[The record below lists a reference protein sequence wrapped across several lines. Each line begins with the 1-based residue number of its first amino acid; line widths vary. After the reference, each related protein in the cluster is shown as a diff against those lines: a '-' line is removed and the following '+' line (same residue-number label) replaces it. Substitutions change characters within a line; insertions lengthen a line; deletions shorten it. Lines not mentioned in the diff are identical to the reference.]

1 MADGASVSGAMR
13 SSRGAIA
20 VFTHVL
26 KRLALV
32 LAAYL
37 IAVVAGLAVLLAAYL
52 LLSSFPGAP
61 DYFTALAISPI
72 VMVAAPP
79 LGLLVLWLSY
89 ILTAPQVVVMALIS
103 EFFRLRSVFAHALF
117 GMIAAV
123 SGFVF
128 ASPTLTES
136 VSATDWADIGIVAFS
151 GLAAGMVY
159 WAIAGRKAGFKP

>member
-1 MADGASVSGAMR
+1 MF
-13 SSRGAIA
+13 I
-20 VFTHVL
+20 HVV
-26 KRLALV
+26 KRLTLV

-37 IAVVAGLAVLLAAYL
+37 VAVIAGLAVLMAVYL

-61 DYFTALAISPI
+61 DYFTALAVSPI
-72 VMVAAPP
+72 VMIAVPP
-79 LGLLVLWLSY
+79 LGLLVLWLTY
-89 ILTAPQVVVMALIS
+89 ILTAPPAVVTALVS
-103 EFFRLRSVFAHALF
+103 EFFRVRNVFVHALF

-123 SGFVF
+123 GGFVF

-159 WAIAGRKAGFKP
+159 WAIAGRRAGFRPQP